1 MVETARLIKTQF
13 PRIKAVVYFNA
24 NQDYDWRMS
33 TSPDAYQAF
42 KDVANDVFFNLGL
55 NRRLPQ

>member
-1 MVETARLIKTQF
+1 
-13 PRIKAVVYFNA
+13 
-24 NQDYDWRMS
+24 MS

-42 KDVANDVFFNLGL
+42 KDVANDPFFDLGL